1 MSLVIE
7 SGSGSATAESYISVE
22 DASAYFNN
30 RGVTTWDALDEG
42 EATAAREQA
51 LRKAT
56 DYIDSHYQWEGSRV
70 YPLVQALDWPRYG
83 VWAKEEYVDDDEIPE
98 PLKRACAELALKS
111 ASDDLLADQTQG
123 VVKEKV
129 GVIEVEYNP
138 NSPAATRYKSIDALL
153 RPYLN
158 SVAGCCVEM
167 VRA

>member
-1 MSLVIE
+1 MSLVVE

-129 GVIEVEYNP
+129 GVIEVEYSEH
-138 NSPAATRYKSIDALL
+138 SPARVRYSFIDAML

-158 SVAGCCVEM
+158 SVAGCNVPL

>member
-22 DASAYFNN
+22 SASAYFTA
-30 RGVTTWDALDEG
+30 RGVTTWDALDTG

-56 DYIDSHYQWEGSRV
+56 DYIDSHYQWKGCRV
-70 YPLVQALDWPRYG
+70 YPTVQALDWPRYG

-129 GVIEVEYNP
+129 GVIEVEYSEH
-138 NSPAATRYKSIDALL
+138 SPARVRYSFIDAML

-158 SVAGCCVEM
+158 SVAGCNVPL